1 MRNLLLGI
9 GIVLLI
15 AGGLVFGGV
24 IDLGSKDEVLRIGDA
39 SVEVGEGR
47 ISVTDRGERNRNIGI
62 ALLVVGGIGVAAG
75 AMARKR

>member
-62 ALLVVGGIGVAAG
+62 VLLVVGGIGVAAG

>member
-62 ALLVVGGIGVAAG
+62 ALLVVGGIGVVAG
-75 AMARKR
+75 AMSRKR

>member
-9 GIVLLI
+9 GIVLII

-39 SVEVGEGR
+39 AVEVGEGR
-47 ISVTDRGERNRNIGI
+47 ISVTDRGNTNRNIGI
-62 ALLVVGGIGVAAG
+62 ALLVVGGVGVVAG
-75 AMARKR
+75 AMSRKR